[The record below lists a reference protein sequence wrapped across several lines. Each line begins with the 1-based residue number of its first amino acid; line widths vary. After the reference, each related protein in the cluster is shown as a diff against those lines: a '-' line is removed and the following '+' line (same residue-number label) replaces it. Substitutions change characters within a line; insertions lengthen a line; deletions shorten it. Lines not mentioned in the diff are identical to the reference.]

1 MKSKIE
7 IAEFY
12 DRYISNQRKGA
23 YNERHFFLLKELERI
38 GLKTDSNILEIG
50 CGIGVISSLLA
61 KTVKKGKVI
70 SMDISPRSIEVAKEN
85 NKKSNNIEFEV
96 SDAANFN
103 YLKLKFDFITLFDV
117 LEHIPIEQHPEVFK
131 NIANHMGEETILFI
145 NIPNPSYL
153 EYIIQNNPEQL
164 QVVDQPLPANI
175 IMNNAY
181 NNRLELLFFHTY
193 SIWIEN
199 DYQMMLFSKKK
210 PFEVNPL

>member
-1 MKSKIE
+1 MKSKKE

-12 DRYISNQRKGA
+12 DRFIGNQKKAA
-23 YNERHFFLLKELERI
+23 YNERHYFLNNELKRM
-38 GLKTDSNILEIG
+38 GLCASSNILEIG

-70 SMDISPRSIEVAKEN
+70 SMDISPMSIDIAKEN
-85 NKKSNNIEFEV
+85 NKKNNNIEFEV
-96 SDAANFN
+96 SDAASFN
-103 YLKLKFDFITLFDV
+103 YLKSKFDFITLFDV
-117 LEHIPIEQHPEVFK
+117 LEHVPIEQHPEVFK

-153 EYIIQNNPEQL
+153 EYIIENHPEQL
-164 QVVDQPLPANI
+164 QVIDQPLPANI

-181 NNRLELLFFHTY
+181 SNGLNLFFFQTY

-210 PFEVNPL
+210 SFNVKPL